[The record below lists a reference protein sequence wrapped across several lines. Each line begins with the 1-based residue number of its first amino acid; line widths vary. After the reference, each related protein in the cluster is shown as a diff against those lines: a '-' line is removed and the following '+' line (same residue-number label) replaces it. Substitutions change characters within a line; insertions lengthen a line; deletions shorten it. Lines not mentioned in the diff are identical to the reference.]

1 MTTIIVPFYGYL
13 NSRIKRLWNIT
24 KIAKRTSLYFLSQD
38 EVGANVIAVDAQ
50 KRKLLYLKKASNTS
64 SCLIIDL
71 SNLEKCSVRKEYNS
85 INAGELKTRK
95 LHHFLKSI
103 FLNLGFKNDSRTIT
117 LPLYETETDSQE
129 DVEQIE
135 IKAKRWETIVSK
147 LLLIQI
153 KERA

>member
-24 KIAKRTSLYFLSQD
+24 KIAKRRSLYFSSKD

-50 KRKLLYLKKASNTS
+50 KRKLLYLKKASSTS

-71 SNLEKCSVRKEYNS
+71 TTLERCSVRKEYNS
-85 INAGELKTRK
+85 IAAGELKTRK

-103 FLNLGFKNDSRTIT
+103 FLNLGFKNGSRTIT
-117 LPLYETETDSQE
+117 LPLYEAETDNQE
-129 DVEQIE
+129 DVGQIE

-147 LLLIQI
+147 LLPIQI
-153 KERA
+153 KEIA